1 MGVIEIRWHG
11 RGGQGVVTGS
21 NLLARA
27 AIYEGRY
34 AQHFPE
40 FGPERSGA
48 PVRSYTRISDE
59 PIDIHS
65 GVYNPD
71 IVVIIDPTM
80 VKNIE
85 ELSAGIKKG
94 GDVVVNYGKEESWL
108 LDWAKR
114 KGVKLHAVDA
124 RKISL
129 EEINREIYN
138 VPMLAALVRVKGLVD
153 ISTVEKVLSER
164 FSGEVLEANLKI
176 MRRAY
181 EEARTLVGS

>member
-1 MGVIEIRWHG
+1 MEVIEVRWHG

-27 AIYEGRY
+27 AILEGKY

-65 GVYNPD
+65 GIYHPD
-71 IVVIIDPTM
+71 VVVIIDPVM
-80 VKNIE
+80 VKDVD
-85 ELSAGIKKG
+85 ELSSGIKDG
-94 GDVVVNYGKEESWL
+94 GDVLVNYGKEE
-108 LDWAKR
+108 DWILKWARK

-138 VPMLAALVRVKGLVD
+138 VPMLAALVKVKELVK
-153 ISTVEKVLSER
+153 ISSVEEVLAER

-176 MRRAY
+176 MKRAY
-181 EEARTLVGS
+181 EEVKTLV